1 MGIFDLDK
9 IAMTMG
15 RLLLVMPEL
24 EAVGND
30 SDAIYNN
37 KEHFY
42 CYAYLA
48 RIGILDYLDKHPL
61 YLSHNVDITIPLG
74 IIKTRKETM
83 NSALDITIG
92 RLLELCENN
101 TLVHENVEE
110 ILHRVGM
117 FDYIETGFPPE
128 VLKRLKSII

>member
-24 EAVGND
+24 EAIGTD

-37 KEHFY
+37 KERFY

-48 RIGILDYLDKHPL
+48 RIGILDYLDKRPL
-61 YLSHNVDITIPLG
+61 YIEYNVNVTIPLG

-101 TLVHENVEE
+101 PLVHENVQE
-110 ILHRVGM
+110 ILHRIGM
-117 FDYIETGFPPE
+117 FDYVENGFPPE
-128 VLKRLKSII
+128 VLKKLKSIM

>member
-9 IAMTMG
+9 IAMTIG

-74 IIKTRKETM
+74 IIKTRKEAM

-117 FDYIETGFPPE
+117 FDYIETGFPPKC
-128 VLKRLKSII
+128 LKELNP

>member
-9 IAMTMG
+9 IAMTIG

-74 IIKTRKETM
+74 IIKTRKEAM

-128 VLKRLKSII
+128 VLKRLKSIM

>member
-24 EAVGND
+24 EEVGND

-37 KEHFY
+37 KEHIY

-128 VLKRLKSII
+128 VLKRLKSIM

>member
-61 YLSHNVDITIPLG
+61 YVDITIPLG

-128 VLKRLKSII
+128 VLKRLKSIM

>member
-48 RIGILDYLDKHPL
+48 RIGILDYLDKPPL

-117 FDYIETGFPPE
+117 FDYIETGFPPK
-128 VLKRLKSII
+128 VLKRIKSIM

>member
-1 MGIFDLDK
+1 
-9 IAMTMG
+9 
-15 RLLLVMPEL
+15 
-24 EAVGND
+24 
-30 SDAIYNN
+30 
-37 KEHFY
+37 
-42 CYAYLA
+42 
-48 RIGILDYLDKHPL
+48 
-61 YLSHNVDITIPLG
+61 
-74 IIKTRKETM
+74 M

-128 VLKRLKSII
+128 VLKRIKSIM